1 MKKYLLPLLAG
12 ACLLAG
18 CSRAAPGA
26 GHPTVTS
33 GEDVTQ
39 NWLNSLALVQP
50 DVTRVLTGVRATR
63 RTACHEQLDK
73 EALFTVAENSPT
85 FARLLRQTTWH
96 SDDSQAYRTL
106 LRRYARCDVTASSI

>member
-18 CSRAAPGA
+18 CTRAAPGA

-50 DVTRVLTGVRATR
+50 DVARLLVGVRDTR
-63 RTACHEQLDK
+63 RVACHERLDK
-73 EALFTVAENSPT
+73 VALFAVAENSQT
-85 FARLLRQTTWH
+85 FARLLRQATLHPDAPQT
-96 SDDSQAYRTL
+96 QAG
-106 LRRYARCDVTASSI
+106 LRAYVRCDVAASSI